1 MTVTSVA
8 REAGARARLLVV
20 DDDDGVLNFLR
31 RVLTSEGFE
40 VALATSVAEA
50 RAAVQADAPQLV
62 VLDLG
67 LADDDGLELL
77 AELRARTDVPV
88 IVLTGRGAE
97 HDRVLGLRMGADDYV
112 VKPFSYL
119 ELVARI
125 DTVLRRSAAQRPSSA
140 PRVFGSIVI
149 DTTSREVMKDGHLVD
164 ITAREF
170 DLLAFLTAS
179 PRQVF
184 SRQQLLEQVWA
195 SSAEWQDP
203 ATVTEHVRRLR
214 GKLEDDPDQP
224 RSIVTVRG
232 VGYRFEP

>member
-1 MTVTSVA
+1 MTGMSVA
-8 REAGARARLLVV
+8 HEAAVMARLVVV
-20 DDDDGVLNFLR
+20 DDDEGVLNFLR

-40 VALATSVAEA
+40 VTLASSVADA
-50 RAAVQADAPQLV
+50 RAAIETDRPNLV
-62 VLDLG
+62 LLDLG

-77 AELRARTDVPV
+77 AELRSGTDVPV

-97 HDRVLGLRMGADDYV
+97 HDRVLGLRMGADDYI

-125 DTVLRRSAAQRPSSA
+125 DTVLRRSSQRLSAA

-149 DTTSREVMKDGHLVD
+149 DTTSREVSKDGRP
-164 ITAREF
+164 IETTAREF

>member
-1 MTVTSVA
+1 MSVA
-8 REAGARARLLVV
+8 QEAVPKARLLVV
-20 DDDDGVLNFLR
+20 DDDEGVLNFLR

-40 VALATSVAEA
+40 VTLANTVADA
-50 RAAVQADAPQLV
+50 RAALQVASPHLV

-67 LADDDGLELL
+67 LSDDDGLELL
-77 AELRARTDVPV
+77 AELRADADLPV

-97 HDRVLGLRMGADDYV
+97 HDRVLGLRMGADDYI

-125 DTVLRRSAAQRPSSA
+125 DTVLRRSAQRKHTL
-140 PRVFGSIVI
+140 PRVFGSIVV
-149 DTTSREVMKDGHLVD
+149 DTAAREVSKDGHLVET
-164 ITAREF
+164 TAREF

-195 SSAEWQDP
+195 SSTEWQDP

-214 GKLEDDPDQP
+214 AKLEDDPDHP

>member
-1 MTVTSVA
+1 MTGMSVA
-8 REAGARARLLVV
+8 QEAAVRARLLVV

-40 VALATSVAEA
+40 VTLASSVADA
-50 RAAVQADAPQLV
+50 RTAITTGRPDLV

-77 AELRARTDVPV
+77 AELRSGADMPV

-97 HDRVLGLRMGADDYV
+97 HDRVLGLRMGADDYI

-125 DTVLRRSAAQRPSSA
+125 DTVLRRSNQRSVAA
-140 PRVFGSIVI
+140 PRVFGPIVI
-149 DTTSREVMKDGHLVD
+149 DTSSREVSKDGRPID
-164 ITAREF
+164 TTAREF

-214 GKLEDDPDQP
+214 GKLEDDPDRP

>member
-1 MTVTSVA
+1 MTGMSVA
-8 REAGARARLLVV
+8 HDAAVRARLLVV
-20 DDDDGVLNFLR
+20 DDDEGVLNFLR

-40 VALATSVAEA
+40 VTLASSVADA
-50 RAAVQADAPQLV
+50 RAAIETERPSLV
-62 VLDLG
+62 LLDLG

-77 AELRARTDVPV
+77 AELRSGTDVPV

-97 HDRVLGLRMGADDYV
+97 HDRVLGLRMGADDYI

-125 DTVLRRSAAQRPSSA
+125 DTVLRRSSQRPVAA

-149 DTTSREVMKDGHLVD
+149 DTASREVSKDGRPID
-164 ITAREF
+164 TTAREF

>member
-1 MTVTSVA
+1 MTGMSVA
-8 REAGARARLLVV
+8 QEAAVRARLLVV
-20 DDDDGVLNFLR
+20 DDDEGVLNFLR

-40 VALATSVAEA
+40 VTLATSVSDA
-50 RAAVQADAPQLV
+50 RAAIKTDLPELV

-77 AELRARTDVPV
+77 AELRTDTDIPV

-97 HDRVLGLRMGADDYV
+97 HDRVLGLRMGADDYI

-125 DTVLRRSAAQRPSSA
+125 DTVLRRSNQRATVA
-140 PRVFGSIVI
+140 PRVFGPIVI
-149 DTTSREVMKDGHLVD
+149 DTASREVSKDGRP
-164 ITAREF
+164 IETTAREF

-214 GKLEDDPDQP
+214 GKLEDDPDRP